1 MFLPTEVFSTVHL
14 NFKNSFNLNGSSIG
28 AWMNHPPPKKNHH
41 FHLKRPTLHVSWG
54 RASQKPAQ
62 WASSL
67 VVTWRAETSH
77 GCVLKN
83 ALWLGGDPNFWT
95 QNSRWVAV
103 SKYFFLM
110 FIPKIWGRWTDF
122 DEHMFQSG
130 WFNHLPEN
138 HCFFFTKLKF
148 CQRAKPSCLFFWTW
162 KEVKV
167 AEREVDWTA
176 PNAGF
181 VFFFFF
187 SEAQNCHHPILLFG
201 DDQMEV
207 PTLKGSVGLW
217 GGWRQLV
224 RLDSLGG
231 APSVFWKFRL
241 HYVAN
246 DFIGQVFLFDPSL
259 REMMTLNMMMFF
271 ERVNWE
277 VCTFCYSFTKG
288 TGLTYFDSW
297 FFEFSVLGFRHEI
310 IGPMSH
316 D

>member
-1 MFLPTEVFSTVHL
+1 MNRFWRAYVSKRLVQPPARKPLFLLHKAKVLPTSQAFLLIFL
-14 NFKNSFNLNGSSIG
+14 NLKGSQSCREGSWLNS
-28 AWMNHPPPKKNHH
+28 
-41 FHLKRPTLHVSWG
+41 
-54 RASQKPAQ
+54 SQ
-62 WASSL
+62 
-67 VVTWRAETSH
+67 R
-77 GCVLKN
+77 
-83 ALWLGGDPNFWT
+83 
-95 QNSRWVAV
+95 
-103 SKYFFLM
+103 
-110 FIPKIWGRWTDF
+110 
-122 DEHMFQSG
+122 
-130 WFNHLPEN
+130 
-138 HCFFFTKLKF
+138 
-148 CQRAKPSCLFFWTW
+148 
-162 KEVKV
+162 
-167 AEREVDWTA
+167 
-176 PNAGF
+176 GF
-181 VFFFFF
+181 RFFFFF

>member
-28 AWMNHPPPKKNHH
+28 AWMNHPPPQKNHH

-187 SEAQNCHHPILLFG
+187 RRRKTAIIRFFFLGTIKWRFRPSREVWGCGVGGGNLYGWIRLAELQVCSENSDYI
-201 DDQMEV
+201 M
-207 PTLKGSVGLW
+207 
-217 GGWRQLV
+217 
-224 RLDSLGG
+224 
-231 APSVFWKFRL
+231 
-241 HYVAN
+241 
-246 DFIGQVFLFDPSL
+246 
-259 REMMTLNMMMFF
+259 
-271 ERVNWE
+271 
-277 VCTFCYSFTKG
+277 
-288 TGLTYFDSW
+288 
-297 FFEFSVLGFRHEI
+297 
-310 IGPMSH
+310 
-316 D
+316 